1 MPTLRNL
8 TVTSPYMHNGK
19 FKTLESVLDH
29 YASGVMDSPTL
40 DPLLRQPD
48 GTLGI
53 PLKNDEKVKIIAF
66 LKTLTDETFLRDTRF
81 SQ

>member
-1 MPTLRNL
+1 MAA
-8 TVTSPYMHNGK
+8 TSPYMHNGK

-29 YASGVMDSPTL
+29 YAAGVKDSPTL

-53 PLKNDEKVKIIAF
+53 LLSADEKAKLIAF
-66 LKTLTDETFLRDTRF
+66 LNALTDEEFLRDERF
-81 SQ
+81 AQ